1 MRSIAIFAA
10 VGGLVAAVALP
21 AYAATTPVG
30 SEAATSLQQL
40 AETDAQSLVVAS
52 ETTAAPLDRGT
63 YSATTPEEIA
73 KAKAAEAAKAR
84 AAAAARSSRGSVASV
99 DLSMVAPGSGAVR
112 YPVASFHYGPRNVF
126 RPASR
131 PNHDG
136 FDMMTG
142 TGSPIF
148 AVADGVVRSSH
159 WGGAFG
165 QVVVIDHVIGGKR
178 VSTLY
183 AHQSQRHVSAGQSVS
198 AGQLIGQVGQT
209 GRASAPHLHFEV
221 RINGSLVN
229 PQSWLAA
236 NAG

>member
-30 SEAATSLQQL
+30 SEASTSLQQL

-84 AAAAARSSRGSVASV
+84 AAAARSSRGSVASV

-112 YPVASFHYGPRNVF
+112 YPVTSFSYGPRNVF

-148 AVADGVVRSSH
+148 AVADGVVRKSG

-165 QVVVIDHVIGGKR
+165 KVVVIDHIIGGKR

-183 AHQSQRHVSAGQSVS
+183 AHQSQLVVSAGQSVT
-198 AGQLIGQVGQT
+198 AGQLIGQVGTT
-209 GRASAPHLHFEV
+209 GRTTAPHLHFEV